1 MLRWRESHESVV
13 MVVKVEGSHE
23 SVVLDVKMEG
33 VSRVSSAGC

>member
-1 MLRWRESHESVV
+1 

-33 VSRVSSAGC
+33 VSRVSCGGC